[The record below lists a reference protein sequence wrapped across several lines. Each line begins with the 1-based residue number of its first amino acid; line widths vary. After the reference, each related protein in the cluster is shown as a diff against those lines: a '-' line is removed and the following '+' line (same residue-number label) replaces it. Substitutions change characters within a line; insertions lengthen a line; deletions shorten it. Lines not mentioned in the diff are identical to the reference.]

1 MNTGWRQQISAILWA
16 QVRTLRNLY
25 PRARPSG
32 VAFSVIGGLMWYGL
46 WAALAVMLM
55 WALALPRTFRT
66 LPESLPSGLL
76 LVVLYWQ
83 LVPLVLVTA
92 GLSLDLRRLR
102 VYPIP
107 DSHLFWIEVILRM
120 STGVE
125 MLILMTGAAIGLA
138 RNPRLPWWAGLAL
151 VPFAL
156 FNLLLATG
164 VKDLFTRALA
174 RKRLRELVILFCV
187 SLGAVPQFLSIYGL
201 PSWLRRA
208 FQWTATVWSPWGA
221 TSQLIIGP
229 RSAAAAFSLAAWTA
243 LVFWFARWQ
252 FHRSLL
258 FDPESTRAAERATSR
273 TALVFLER
281 LYRMPR
287 FLLADPLAALV
298 EKELRFLSRAP
309 RFRLVFFMGFTFG
322 MVLWIPIALGRG
334 GRGLWEEPSGG
345 GIMSGHFFTIICVYA
360 LTLLGEV
367 AFWNNLGFDRS
378 AGQMYFLAPVSFS
391 QVLLA
396 KNIVALFFV
405 LLEVL
410 AVSVVVLVLRLP
422 VGWAKFPEAMAVA
435 MVFAIFLLAVGNVGS
450 VLYPR
455 PVDPAQ
461 SWRTSTGSRFQALL
475 LIVYPLASLPILA
488 AFFARHTSRSETA
501 FYAVL
506 GVDLVLALLVY
517 RWCMR
522 KAVRTAESRREEIAA
537 TLSATQAPIG

>member
-1 MNTGWRQQISAILWA
+1 MTTPWKQTSAILWA
-16 QVRTLRNLY
+16 QARTLRNLY
-25 PRARPSG
+25 PRAKPSG
-32 VAFSVIGGLMWYGL
+32 LAFSIIGGILWYGL
-46 WAALAVMLM
+46 WIFIALTLA
-55 WALALPRTFRT
+55 WALALPQTYRA
-66 LPESLPSGLL
+66 LPARLPSALL

-107 DSHLFWIEVILRM
+107 DSHLFWIEVLLRM

-125 MLILMTGAAIGLA
+125 MLILMAGAAVGLA
-138 RNPRLPWWAGLAL
+138 RNAALPWWAGAAL
-151 VPFAL
+151 LPFAV

-187 SLGAVPQFLSIYGL
+187 SLGAVPQFLSIFGV
-201 PSWLRRA
+201 PAWLREVFR
-208 FQWTATVWSPWGA
+208 FTASVWSPWGA

-229 RSAAAAFSLAAWTA
+229 RSGAAMFSVTAWIALAF
-243 LVFWFARWQ
+243 VFARWQ
-252 FHRSLL
+252 FHRSLF
-258 FDPESTRAAERATSR
+258 FDPDSTRAAERTRSSR
-273 TALVFLER
+273 TLDWLER
-281 LYRMPR
+281 FYRVPR
-287 FLLADPLAALV
+287 YLLADPLAALV

-322 MVLWIPIALGRG
+322 MILWLPIALGRG
-334 GRGLWEEPSGG
+334 GRGLWETPAGDGMISGN
-345 GIMSGHFFTIICVYA
+345 FFTIICLYA
-360 LTLLGEV
+360 MTLLGEV
-367 AFWNNLGFDRS
+367 AFWNNLGFDRA

-396 KNIVALFFV
+396 KNITAMFFV

-410 AVSVVVLVLRLP
+410 AVSLVVLVLRLP
-422 VGWAKFPEAMAVA
+422 VGWTKFPEAMAVA
-435 MVFAIFLLAVGNVGS
+435 MVFAVYLLAVGNIGS

-475 LIVYPLASLPILA
+475 LIVYPLASIPILT
-488 AFFARHTSRSETA
+488 AFLVRRASHSETA
-501 FYAVL
+501 FYGTLA
-506 GVDLVLALLVY
+506 GGFVLALVLY
-517 RWCMR
+517 RFSMR
-522 KAVRTAESRREEIAA
+522 YAVRTAEEKREEIAS
-537 TLSATQAPIG
+537 TLSASQAPIG